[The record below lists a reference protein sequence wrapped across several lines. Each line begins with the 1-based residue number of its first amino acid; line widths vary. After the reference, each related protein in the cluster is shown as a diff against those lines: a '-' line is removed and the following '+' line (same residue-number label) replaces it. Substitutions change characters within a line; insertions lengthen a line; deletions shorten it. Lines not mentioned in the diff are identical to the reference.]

1 MQQGIQPCLDR
12 LRNQDRQPNH
22 RKATIAAAHEGKTMK
37 GFLIEF
43 DEARTQE
50 LERKGILPKGV

>member
-22 RKATIAAAHEGKTMK
+22 RTVTMVTVHRHKTMK

-43 DEARTQE
+43 AEARTQE
-50 LERKGILPKGV
+50 LGRKGISPKEK